1 MTLPDADRLS
11 RAASGD
17 GAAFEALVQAH
28 QAAVYRFLMAQ
39 AESPQDAEDA
49 LQETFLAAWR
59 AAASFRGAGSARG
72 WLLSIARNALARLH
86 RRRVGQPGQF
96 ESIDDL
102 GCQAGWGAIPADD
115 TLLEGLA
122 RRDLVERALARVPLA
137 EREVVILRDVEG
149 IPGEEVARITGVSLP
164 AMKSRLHRGR
174 LRLAAA
180 LEELRHG

>member
-1 MTLPDADRLS
+1 MTLADADRLS

-28 QAAVYRFLMAQ
+28 QAAVYRFLVAQ
-39 AESPQDAEDA
+39 ASSPQDAEDA

-59 AAASFRGAGSARG
+59 AAASFHGAGSARG
-72 WLLSIARNALARLH
+72 WLLTIARNALARIH
-86 RRRVGQPGQF
+86 RRRAGQPGQF
-96 ESIDDL
+96 ESLDDL
-102 GCQAGWGAIPADD
+102 GCQAGWGTVPAGDP
-115 TLLEGLA
+115 LLEALA
-122 RRDLVERALARVPLA
+122 RRDLVERALARLPPA

-174 LRLAAA
+174 LRLAAE